1 MAPADTGVVLPAGG
15 PPALD
20 EESVI
25 RLRNAC
31 LRVSRRLRTTG
42 DPEGLTASQ
51 SSALATLVREGPRR
65 AGDLAEAEALN
76 PTMLSRVLAQ
86 LERRGLVA
94 REPDPEDRRATLAR
108 ATAEGRRL
116 VERLRARRAAL
127 LLGWLKDLTDA
138 ERASLMAALPA
149 LEVLADGS
157 RR

>member
-1 MAPADTGVVLPAGG
+1 VVAADSGVVLPAGE

-94 REPDPEDRRATLAR
+94 REPDPEDGRATLAR

-116 VERLRARRAAL
+116 VERLRARL